1 MDDPALDDRVELI
14 LGEDFASFL
23 LVPRALHEVDALARA
38 ALPARD
44 VNGAENSAG
53 ALDAGGAAP
62 MISEVVGGRAGW
74 SADALSVR
82 SGIRMPTEVRITVD
96 GRRPDGSSCS

>member
-1 MDDPALDDRVELI
+1 
-14 LGEDFASFL
+14 
-23 LVPRALHEVDALARA
+23 
-38 ALPARD
+38 
-44 VNGAENSAG
+44 
-53 ALDAGGAAP
+53 